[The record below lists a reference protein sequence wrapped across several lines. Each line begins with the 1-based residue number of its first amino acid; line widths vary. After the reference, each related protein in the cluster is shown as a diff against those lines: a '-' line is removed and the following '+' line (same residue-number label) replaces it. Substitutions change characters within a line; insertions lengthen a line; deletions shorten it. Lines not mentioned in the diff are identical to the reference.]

1 MTQDISSLYI
11 KYGNRI
17 ASGVAICLYDRI
29 QNDDSLTP
37 YFKGIDMDSLTEH
50 MGDMLCMITGGPD
63 LYKGQDIKTAHA
75 PFKIDDR
82 AFMAVVQHLILAFED
97 AGIEKED
104 GQMIIDHL
112 AMQKDDIVTA

>member
-1 MTQDISSLYI
+1 MAQDLTTLYV

-29 QNDDSLTP
+29 QNDANLAP
-37 YFKGIDMDSLTEH
+37 YFNGVDMDSLTEH

-63 LYKGQDIKTAHA
+63 LYEGQDIKTAHA
-75 PFKIDDR
+75 PFKIDDC
-82 AFMAVVQHLILAFED
+82 AFMAVVQHLILAFDD
-97 AGIEKED
+97 AGIDKED

-112 AMQKDDIVTA
+112 ATQKDDIVTA

>member
-1 MTQDISSLYI
+1 MTKDITSLYV

-29 QNDDSLTP
+29 QNDDNLAP
-37 YFKGIDMDSLTEH
+37 YFSGIDMDILTEH

-82 AFMAVVQHLILAFED
+82 AFMAVVQHLILAFDD
-97 AGIEKED
+97 AGNEKENAHI
-104 GQMIIDHL
+104 IIDHL

>member
-1 MTQDISSLYI
+1 MTTEITSLYT

-29 QNDDSLTP
+29 QDDDSLTP
-37 YFKGIDMDSLTEH
+37 YFKDIDMDSLTEH

-63 LYKGQDIKTAHA
+63 LYKGKDIKTAHA
-75 PFKIDDR
+75 PFKIDDA
-82 AFMAVVQHLILAFED
+82 AFVAVVTHLIAAFDD

-104 GQMIIDHL
+104 GQLIIDLL
-112 AMQKDDIVTA
+112 ATQKDDIVTA